1 MFFLSPNVW
10 AVISLPNS
18 WTLIA
23 HATSEIVGTCP
34 NQPMLML
41 SLFGVALTHGL
52 YAESKTFLRSFLTG
66 LFRSPRR
73 GIPPPITHP
82 MHPSYLVELCN
93 EWTRLAPES
102 CADHFTHQ
110 SFAGVTL
117 EVLAEHGSPAVW
129 TCKSI
134 TRLVQLLRTRDFEC
148 FLTFL
153 RGLTETLATRPS
165 CKYLVHGRE
174 EEDHHS
180 LVTRLAKWT
189 GVITTDFFCS
199 FRGDVERH
207 GVGDAHTRQFYSIVE
222 VVASAYDAGL
232 HLCTIGDDTSVRDPQ
247 ASLVCAATYCLASP
261 LLSNTSSPHRRALLA
276 LLRAVDDEPSSS
288 TFDAVAHRPQAHLRT
303 LAGALRAHDFGALE
317 CALWASAVG
326 HSASSSSP
334 SSRAALRAALADAS
348 AREQECLDMAM
359 AVKERMSK
367 AGAAPTRLTRSPPRK
382 RARRTTQPPRRASQ
396 RQSSPSSSPSPSSS
410 STSTSEAST
419 PSLSSGAPFSSSS
432 SSVFSLTSF
441 SGSPVPGAIA
451 GISEDEDEDDGIIR
465 GSQSRVVVRSS
476 CANLKSVLADAL
488 RARKDLKAERR
499 RASLRAGR
507 SCGRSA
513 SSEREYSSCDEDAV
527 TPALL
532 SEGDVLDMF
541 AYDDDPF

>member
-1 MFFLSPNVW
+1 MFFLSLNAW
-10 AVISLPNS
+10 AVISLSNS

-52 YAESKTFLRSFLTG
+52 YAESKTFLRSFLTA
-66 LFRSPRR
+66 LFRSPRH
-73 GIPPPITHP
+73 GIPPLITHP

-110 SFAGVTL
+110 SFAAVTL

-153 RGLTETLATRPS
+153 RGLTETLATRPNH
-165 CKYLVHGRE
+165 KYLVHAR
-174 EEDHHS
+174 EDHHS
-180 LVTRLAKWT
+180 LLTRLAKWT

-199 FRGDVERH
+199 FGGDVEPH
-207 GVGDAHTRQFYSIVE
+207 GVGDAHPRQFYSIVE

-232 HLCTIGDDTSVRDPQ
+232 HVCTIDDDTSARDPQ

-276 LLRAVDDEPSSS
+276 LLRAVDDGPCSS
-288 TFDAVAHRPQAHLRT
+288 TFDALAHRPHAHLRA
-303 LAGALRAHDFGALE
+303 LAGALRAHDLGALE

-326 HSASSSSP
+326 HSTSSSSSP
-334 SSRAALRAALADAS
+334 SSRAALRAALPEAT
-348 AREQECLDMAM
+348 ARERECLDMAT
-359 AVKERMSK
+359 AAKERMSRT
-367 AGAAPTRLTRSPPRK
+367 GATPTRLTRSPPRK
-382 RARRTTQPPRRASQ
+382 RARRTTPPPRRASQ
-396 RQSSPSSSPSPSSS
+396 RQ
-410 STSTSEAST
+410 
-419 PSLSSGAPFSSSS
+419 PSLS
-432 SSVFSLTSF
+432 T
-441 SGSPVPGAIA
+441 
-451 GISEDEDEDDGIIR
+451 
-465 GSQSRVVVRSS
+465 SS
-476 CANLKSVLADAL
+476 C
-488 RARKDLKAERR
+488 RR
-499 RASLRAGR
+499 
-507 SCGRSA
+507 
-513 SSEREYSSCDEDAV
+513 
-527 TPALL
+527 PH
-532 SEGDVLDMF
+532 
-541 AYDDDPF
+541 P